1 MNKVALNTFSYFD
14 TGNRPSGSA
23 EPERFYHGFVL
34 GLMVELED
42 KYEIKSNRESGFGR
56 YDVMLKP
63 FDKTNKAFIFEF
75 KVKDTDDDETTLD
88 DTIKNALT
96 QIEEKQYE
104 QELIQTGIP
113 KENIRKYGF
122 AFEGKTVLI
131 GSF

>member
-1 MNKVALNTFSYFD
+1 
-14 TGNRPSGSA
+14 
-23 EPERFYHGFVL
+23 
-34 GLMVELED
+34 
-42 KYEIKSNRESGFGR
+42 
-56 YDVMLKP
+56 MLKP